1 MQVKTV
7 DSALSEIGAGRFQW
21 RLFGIFGLV
30 WAADAMQVLAIGLTA
45 KSISETFGVT
55 IPEALQTGTWFF
67 VGMMVGAWGFGQLAD
82 RYGRRMVLIFTVLLD
97 ALFGIASAFAPDLAW
112 LIVLRFLTGAAV
124 GGTLPVDYALM
135 AEFLPPARR
144 GRWLVALEGFWA
156 VGTLII
162 VVATWLL
169 VDAGVEDAWRWIFI
183 ITGTPALIGLFLRLW
198 IPESPYH
205 LTRRGRGKDAR
216 GVLDKIARINRKT
229 LSPGDIVTEQR
240 QRRPAWAL
248 FQAPHTRTSV
258 LICLVWLLVSAAY
271 YGVFVWLPIQLASEG
286 FGWVRGYEFLVW
298 LALAQIPGYA
308 LAAWCVEAVGRRATL
323 VGFLIASAAGCF
335 LFTVATDP
343 TTIAV
348 SLLLMS
354 FALLGTWGAMY
365 AYTPE
370 LYPTELRGTGMGT
383 AGAMARI
390 GGLLAPSVVAAVVAI
405 SFTTAIAVFA
415 GLLAVGAV
423 ATLLIRRETRAQPLE

>member
-1 MQVKTV
+1 MQAKTV
-7 DSALSEIGAGRFQW
+7 DAALSEIGAGRFQW

-45 KSISETFGVT
+45 GSIAQTFGVT
-55 IPEALQTGTWFF
+55 VPEALQTGTWFF

-82 RYGRRMVLIFTVLLD
+82 RYGRRTVLIFTVLLD
-97 ALFGIASAFAPDLAW
+97 AVFGIASAFAPDLMW

-156 VGTLII
+156 VGTLVI
-162 VVATWLL
+162 VVAAWLL
-169 VDAGVEDAWRWIFI
+169 TANAVEDAWRWIFI

-205 LTRRGRGKDAR
+205 LSRQGRGADAR
-216 GVLDKIARINRKT
+216 RVLDKMARINGRT
-229 LSPGDIVTEQR
+229 LADGDILAEQR
-240 QRRPAWAL
+240 RRQPAWAL
-248 FQAPHTRTSV
+248 FQGPHLRTSL

-286 FGWVRGYEFLVW
+286 FGWVRGFEFLVW

-308 LAAWCVEAVGRRATL
+308 LAAWCVETVGRRTTL

-335 LFTVATDP
+335 LFTLAADP
-343 TTIAV
+343 TLIAV

-390 GGLLAPSVVAAVVAI
+390 GGLLAPSVVAAVVAV
-405 SFTTAIAVFA
+405 SFATAIGLFA
-415 GLLAVGAV
+415 ALLAVGAV
-423 ATLLIRRETRAQPLE
+423 ATLAIRRETRAKPLE